1 MNKIYYSKYNKYK
14 TKYLNLLYGGT
25 HEQDSLTVLTEEVL
39 KSKTKIDDMNGNL
52 QSIQLLLTQVIK
64 KVDNGDKADDVNQ
77 GATTLSDKQNTFQDS
92 LIVLTD
98 EVSGLKT
105 KIDDMTGNLQSI
117 QALLTQVNKAVDTQ
131 KTLPTT
137 QETPSKCEFCRKIE
151 KPNSEISSQ
160 LDQIKIYI
168 EQNNPKIEHDT
179 FETLNLI
186 VKKGLKLFD
195 KYISVISLEDESIK
209 TEHELNDIQNLKLLS
224 KKLYGAYKEINKNGP
239 NVPNVPNGPNVL
251 NDIEKTMKYFYS
263 KVVNALEMLIK
274 FVPGAYMCRCLICI
288 NCGWGDCEN
297 CQYEKTQSE
306 FNSAFRI
313 VDNDIRSIIKRIKV
327 GVEAQKIPTRRNYDD
342 LNESSI
348 SSLFD
353 E

>member
-64 KVDNGDKADDVNQ
+64 KVDKGDKADVVNQ
-77 GATTLSDKQNTFQDS
+77 GATTLSDKEHTLSDKEHTFQDS

-117 QALLTQVNKAVDTQ
+117 QLLLTQVIKAVDTQ

-137 QETPSKCEFCRKIE
+137 QETPSKCEFCHKIE
-151 KPNSEISSQ
+151 KPNSEISVQ

-168 EQNNPKIEHDT
+168 EQNNPKTKYDT
-179 FETLNLI
+179 FKTLNLV
-186 VKKGLKLFD
+186 VKQALKLFD
-195 KYISVISLEDESIK
+195 KYISVISLEDNSIK
-209 TEHELNDIQNLKLLS
+209 TKHELIDIQNLGLLS
-224 KKLYGAYKEINKNGP
+224 KKLYGAYKEINKNE
-239 NVPNVPNGPNVL
+239 L
-251 NDIEKTMKYFYS
+251 EEYMEYFYS
-263 KVVNALEMLIK
+263 KVVNALEMLIE
-274 FVPGAYMCRCLICI
+274 FVPGAYMCRCLICV
-288 NCGWGDCEN
+288 NCGGWGDCEN
-297 CQYEKTQSE
+297 CQYDKKTHAD
-306 FNSAFRI
+306 FNSAFRRFN
-313 VDNDIRSIIKRIKV
+313 NDIRTIIKKIKV
-327 GVEAQKIPTRRNYDD
+327 GVEAEKIPTRRNYDD
-342 LNESSI
+342 LNKSSSDI